1 MYIIFFSKNLFSV
14 GSATLCFK
22 SEVPLLLIFLMHSE
36 KKFPHSWPSLMR
48 LKSLFSLFDHYPE
61 QSADLLSSIS
71 IWAFLSPFY
80 LCSSITFLFGLL
92 FYLFS
97 FYKWISVSFS
107 PDNLLFPVYTYLDFL
122 QPKYHKQL
130 DTPEEKAIIFSYRA
144 YN

>member
-1 MYIIFFSKNLFSV
+1 
-14 GSATLCFK
+14 
-22 SEVPLLLIFLMHSE
+22 
-36 KKFPHSWPSLMR
+36 MR

-71 IWAFLSPFY
+71 IWAFMSPLY
-80 LCSSITFLFGLL
+80 LHSSITFLFGLL

-97 FYKWISVSFS
+97 FHKWISVSFS

-130 DTPEEKAIIFSYRA
+130 GRYTGRQRYYLFLSCLPLNLRDLKESVKVGRTTYQDQRKHVLFAIKTTKGQKISKGNFV
-144 YN
+144 